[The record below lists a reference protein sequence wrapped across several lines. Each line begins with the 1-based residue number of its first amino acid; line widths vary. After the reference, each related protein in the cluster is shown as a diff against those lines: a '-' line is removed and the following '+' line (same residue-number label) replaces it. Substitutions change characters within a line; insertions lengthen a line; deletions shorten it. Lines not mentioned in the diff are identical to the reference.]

1 MTAIEC
7 TGVSKRFRAP
17 GQVRPSTVKE
27 RVLRGRGGAAWL
39 WALRDVDVHVPTGGA
54 VGVIGANGAGKST
67 LLRLVTGVSRPD
79 AGHIA
84 VRGRV
89 AGLLDLQAGFHPE
102 LTGRE
107 NGELVLVA
115 SGVARR
121 DARRRVE
128 PAAVFA
134 GVERFLDA
142 PVRTYSSGMRAR
154 LGLALMLHVNA
165 DVFVV
170 DEALSVG
177 DAAFRQRC
185 VEAMA
190 SLRRDGATVLMVSH
204 DLQLVD
210 EMCDQALWLREG
222 RVAESGSPGDV
233 VSLYVNALAEQARSD
248 LPADEDGDGGRLR
261 LGETRFGSQQ
271 ARIAR
276 VEIRDASGAVV
287 RDVPSAAGFALAME
301 LESDTD
307 EPLHVTVTVRR
318 DDGVL
323 CIDASAPFDA
333 PVPSR
338 VEVAIPRLDLGAGR
352 YWIDVGLYSLGWERT
367 LDLHWH
373 AHELVIHSSPGTPH
387 RPVLVPPISW
397 AAEGTR

>member
-1 MTAIEC
+1 MIAIEC
-7 TGVSKRFRAP
+7 SGVSKRFRAP

-27 RVLRGRGGAAWL
+27 RVLRGRGDAAWL
-39 WALRDVDVHVPTGGA
+39 WALREVDVHVPAGGA

-67 LLRLVTGVSRPD
+67 LLRLVTGVGRPD
-79 AGHIA
+79 AGHIG
-84 VRGRV
+84 VRGRL

-115 SGVARR
+115 SGVSRR
-121 DARRRVE
+121 DARRRVD

-154 LGLALMLHVNA
+154 LGLALMLQVDA

-177 DAAFRQRC
+177 DAAFRHRC

-210 EMCDQALWLREG
+210 EMCDQAMWLREG
-222 RVAESGSPGDV
+222 RVVQTGTPGVV
-233 VSLYVNALAEQARSD
+233 VSRYVNALAEQARSD
-248 LPADEDGDGGRLR
+248 LPERDDCNGGRLR

-271 ARIAR
+271 ARLAC
-276 VEIRDASGAVV
+276 VEIRDATGAVV
-287 RDVPSAAGFALAME
+287 RDVPAGAGLSLRMAI
-301 LESDTD
+301 ESDTD

-333 PVPSR
+333 PVPSH
-338 VEVAIPRLDLGAGR
+338 VEVTIPRLDLGPGR

-367 LDLHWH
+367 FDLHWH
-373 AHELVIHSSPGTPH
+373 AHEVVIHGSPGTPH
-387 RPVLVPPISW
+387 RPVLVPPITW
-397 AAEGTR
+397 ADGS